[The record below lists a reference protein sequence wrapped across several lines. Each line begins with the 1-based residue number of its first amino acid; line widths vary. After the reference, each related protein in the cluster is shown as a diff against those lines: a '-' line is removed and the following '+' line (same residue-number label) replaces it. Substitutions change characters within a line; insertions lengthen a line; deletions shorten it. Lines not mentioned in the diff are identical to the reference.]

1 MCLSSAPRTF
11 EGENTWQNSEWVS
24 IRKAPLGWLPKRFQ
38 QPPGSLRK
46 PVDGAGRWNEDFW
59 HRQPTV
65 SNIHT
70 VSSPHSAQPLASN
83 KSSSSKH
90 CWVTSST
97 GLYNLTETPHQ
108 GHTPPP
114 SASPGSDQISTCN
127 GSQVL
132 HASVP
137 LGLLKHRLLDYSPR
151 VSGSVGGTQEFES
164 VTSYQVIYCSWC
176 RTNEILH
183 SFDIIPLLVSV
194 C

>member
-11 EGENTWQNSEWVS
+11 EGEKTWQNSEWVS

-114 SASPGSDQISTCN
+114 SASPGSDQISTLQWFPSFARISATWPVKTQTVGLQPKGFWLCRWDPRIWICN
-127 GSQVL
+127 KLS
-132 HASVP
+132 S
-137 LGLLKHRLLDYSPR
+137 D
-151 VSGSVGGTQEFES
+151 
-164 VTSYQVIYCSWC
+164 
-176 RTNEILH
+176 IL
-183 SFDIIPLLVSV
+183 LLV
-194 C
+194 

>member
-1 MCLSSAPRTF
+1 MTAEALPAATGITVETSRRSRETEWRLLASST
-11 EGENTWQNSEWVS
+11 
-24 IRKAPLGWLPKRFQ
+24 
-38 QPPGSLRK
+38 
-46 PVDGAGRWNEDFW
+46 
-59 HRQPTV
+59 HRVQHLH
-65 SNIHT
+65 S

-151 VSGSVGGTQEFES
+151 VSGSVGGTQEFEF